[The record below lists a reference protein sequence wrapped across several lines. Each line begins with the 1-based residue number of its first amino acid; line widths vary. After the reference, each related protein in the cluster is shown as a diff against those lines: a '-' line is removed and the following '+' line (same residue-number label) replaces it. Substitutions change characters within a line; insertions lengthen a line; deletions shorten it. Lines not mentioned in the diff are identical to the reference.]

1 MKFFSQTSLLTWV
14 LIFVL
19 GCDLINPEEEIP
31 GYVSVESFQVTT
43 TAAQGSAS
51 SKISEVWVSSGSDFL
66 GAYRFSTPFP
76 VLGTGPQTLTLQ
88 AGIKDNGIGEL
99 PEIYPFYAPVTVSV
113 DLSANETQAIR
124 PVATYLP
131 ETKFA
136 FIENFEGPQHIF
148 RNVRTGT
155 PAQAVQ
161 RSTEMP
167 FEGQASGVFVL
178 DSVNTV
184 VEVVALP
191 LLADLNTNSP
201 YVYLEMNYKSD
212 VDVFVG
218 LVGFETGGPIAGT
231 TVYETG
237 FRARSEWNKIYF
249 NLSQTI
255 FDSRF
260 PQYQIILQ
268 AAIPVQNGVPEK
280 KVAKVWIDNVK
291 LVHF

>member
-1 MKFFSQTSLLTWV
+1 MWSLATLSS
-14 LIFVL
+14 
-19 GCDLINPEEEIP
+19 CDLINPDEAIP
-31 GYVSVESFQVTT
+31 GYVSIESFQITT
-43 TAAQGSAS
+43 TPQQGSAS
-51 SKISEVWVSSGSDFL
+51 AKLSEVWVSAGNDFL
-66 GAYRFSTPFP
+66 GAYRFGTPFP
-76 VLGTGPQTLTLQ
+76 VLGAGPQTLTLQ

-99 PEIYPFYAPVTVSV
+99 PEIYPFYAPVTVQV
-113 DLSANETQAIR
+113 NLNANETQVIR
-124 PVATYLP
+124 PVTGYLP

-148 RNVRTGT
+148 RTVRTGT
-155 PAQAVQ
+155 TAQAVQ

-184 VEVVALP
+184 AEVVALP
-191 LLADLNTNSP
+191 LLSDLNSSSP
-201 YVYLEMNYKSD
+201 FVYLEMNYKSE
-212 VDVFVG
+212 VDVLVG

-231 TVYETG
+231 TVYEAG
-237 FRARSEWNKIYF
+237 FRARSDWNKIYF
-249 NLSQTI
+249 NLSRTI
-255 FDSRF
+255 FNSRF
-260 PQYQIILQ
+260 PQYQIVLQ

>member
-1 MKFFSQTSLLTWV
+1 MKFFFQTGLLMGV
-14 LIFVL
+14 LICL
-19 GCDLINPEEEIP
+19 TGCDLINPEEEIP
-31 GYVSVESFQVTT
+31 GYVSVEPFQVSTT
-43 TAAQGSAS
+43 VNQGSAS
-51 SKISEVWVSSGSDFL
+51 AKISEVWVSAGNDFL

-76 VLGTGPQTLTLQ
+76 VLGTGTQTLTLQ

-99 PEIYPFYAPVTVSV
+99 PEIYPFYAPVTVSLN
-113 DLSANETQAIR
+113 LSANETQVIR
-124 PVATYLP
+124 PVTGYLP

-136 FIENFEGPQHIF
+136 FIENFEGQQHIF

-155 PAQAVQ
+155 SAQAVQ

-167 FEGQASGVFVL
+167 FEGQASGLFVL

-184 VEVVALP
+184 AEVVALP
-191 LLADLNTNSP
+191 LLRDLNSNSP

-212 VDVFVG
+212 VDVLVG

-231 TVYETG
+231 TLYEAG
-237 FRARSEWNKIYF
+237 FRARTEWNKIYF

-255 FDSRF
+255 FNSRF
-260 PQYQIILQ
+260 PQYQIVLQ

>member
-1 MKFFSQTSLLTWV
+1 MKFFFQTSVLTWI
-14 LIFVL
+14 LISIL
-19 GCDLINPEEEIP
+19 SCDLINPEEEIP
-31 GYVSVESFQVTT
+31 GYVSIEPFQITT
-43 TAAQGSAS
+43 TSAQGSAS
-51 SKISEVWVSSGSDFL
+51 AKISEVWVSAGNDFL
-66 GAYRFSTPFP
+66 GAYRFSQPFP

-99 PEIYPFYAPVTVSV
+99 PEIYPFYAPVTVTV
-113 DLSANETQAIR
+113 DLNANEMQTIR
-124 PVATYLP
+124 PVTSYLP

-136 FIENFEGPQHIF
+136 FIENFEGPLHIF
-148 RNVRTGT
+148 RSVRTGT
-155 PAQAVQ
+155 TAQAVQ

-184 VEVVALP
+184 AEVVALP
-191 LLADLNTNSP
+191 LLSGLNSSSP
-201 YVYLEMNYKSD
+201 IVYLEMNYKSD

-218 LVGFETGGPIAGT
+218 LVGFETGGPAAGT
-231 TVYETG
+231 TLYETG
-237 FRARSEWNKIYF
+237 FRARADWNKIYF
-249 NLSQTI
+249 NLSRTI

>member
-51 SKISEVWVSSGSDFL
+51 SKISEVWVSSGVDFL

-113 DLSANETQAIR
+113 NLSANETQTIR
-124 PVATYLP
+124 PVTTYLP

-136 FIENFEGPQHIF
+136 FVENFEGPQHIF
-148 RNVRTGT
+148 R
-155 PAQAVQ
+155 
-161 RSTEMP
+161 
-167 FEGQASGVFVL
+167 
-178 DSVNTV
+178 
-184 VEVVALP
+184 
-191 LLADLNTNSP
+191 NSP

-231 TVYETG
+231 TVYEAG

-249 NLSQTI
+249 NLSRTI

>member
-1 MKFFSQTSLLTWV
+1 MKFFFQSSLLIWV
-14 LIFVL
+14 LISVL

-51 SKISEVWVSSGSDFL
+51 SKISEVWVSSGVDFL

-76 VLGTGPQTLTLQ
+76 VLGTGTQTLTLQ

-113 DLSANETQAIR
+113 DMSANQTQTIR
-124 PVATYLP
+124 PVTTYLP

-136 FIENFEGPQHIF
+136 FVENFEGPQHIF

-184 VEVVALP
+184 AEVVALP

-218 LVGFETGGPIAGT
+218 LVGFETGGPISGT
-231 TVYETG
+231 TVYEAG

-255 FDSRF
+255 FNSRF
-260 PQYQIILQ
+260 SQYQIILQ

>member
-1 MKFFSQTSLLTWV
+1 MTWV
-14 LIFVL
+14 LISVL

-76 VLGTGPQTLTLQ
+76 VLGTGSQTLTLQ

-124 PVATYLP
+124 PVTTYLP